1 MPVELKQNGAGV
13 EFSVEVGEIVSVVN
27 TNELDCAVVEVGIK
41 FDVSHDN
48 DDEIIPYEF
57 KQNVAGVEFSVEVS
71 EIVSVVNTNEFD
83 WSVVEMGIRSK
94 IHMMLMMKLYRL
106 N

>member
-41 FDVSHDN
+41 FDVSHDV
-48 DDEIIPYEF
+48 DDIIEQVDL
-57 KQNVAGVEFSVEVS
+57 KQNVA
-71 EIVSVVNTNEFD
+71 
-83 WSVVEMGIRSK
+83 
-94 IHMMLMMKLYRL
+94 
-106 N
+106 